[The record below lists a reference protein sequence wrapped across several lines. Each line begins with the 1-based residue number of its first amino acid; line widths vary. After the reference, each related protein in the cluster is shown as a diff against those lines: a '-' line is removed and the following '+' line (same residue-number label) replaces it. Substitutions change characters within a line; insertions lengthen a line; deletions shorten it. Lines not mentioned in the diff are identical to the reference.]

1 MLNKYRFKNW
11 KNNIPSNLIEYF
23 FSPTSNSLRI
33 VNFLFQ
39 KVFRINGDIEFMVHY
54 TSKVNGKIS
63 LGKDVVRYFA
73 NSGGCYFSAINGIEI
88 GDGTIFAPG
97 VKVISANHDSNNFDR
112 HTKKEPIRI
121 GNNCWLGANSVILPG
136 IQLGNGVIVAAGAV
150 VSKSF
155 TDNVIIGGV
164 PAKIIKK
171 NDTSTKI

>member
-1 MLNKYRFKNW
+1 MLMLNKYKFKNW
-11 KNNIPSNLIEYF
+11 KYNIPSNLIEYF

-33 VNFLFQ
+33 VNFIFQ
-39 KVFRINGDIEFMVHY
+39 KIFRINGNIDFMVHY
-54 TSKVNGKIS
+54 TSKVNGKIL

-97 VKVISANHDSNNFDR
+97 VKVISANHDSSNFEK
-112 HTKKEPIRI
+112 HNIKEPIKI

-136 IQLGNGVIVAAGAV
+136 VQLGDGVIVAAGAV

-155 TDNVIIGGV
+155 SDNVIIGGV

-171 NDTSTKI
+171 IIP